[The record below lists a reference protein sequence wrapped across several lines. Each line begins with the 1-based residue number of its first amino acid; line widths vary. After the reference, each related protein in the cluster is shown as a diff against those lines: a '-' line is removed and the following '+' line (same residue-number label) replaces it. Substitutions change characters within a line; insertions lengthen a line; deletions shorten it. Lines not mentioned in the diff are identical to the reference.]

1 MEKSNDW
8 HNGIQVMNSRE
19 RTYPF
24 KANVL
29 AYHHCCCS
37 KVASGRKKNLPYQ
50 EEWISSHSNIWE
62 QPKKFLTE
70 HVIEIL
76 QLVEILEIFTSLSE
90 CLMHGSNEGSKV
102 LYTWP

>member
-1 MEKSNDW
+1 MFLPTTTAAVQRLLLVEKK
-8 HNGIQVMNSRE
+8 E
-19 RTYPF
+19 
-24 KANVL
+24 KE
-29 AYHHCCCS
+29 
-37 KVASGRKKNLPYQ
+37 KKKLPHQ

-62 QPKKFLTE
+62 QSKKFLTE

-76 QLVEILEIFTSLSE
+76 QLVEIFEVFTSLSE